1 MDHVENGHGFS
12 ERYGCLQINVRLLGN
27 SAQILNVVDDILDPP
42 VWKHPLRLRPE
53 HNLASPAPTAS
64 APSVTGILQAWCV
77 DGKESTHVDQTHS
90 FFHWTSEAL
99 LFGWSSL
106 CTMHVTLEGVRVNIY
121 MHLHTNIYIYTHI
134 YLQYMHMCVQY
145 LSMYTV
151 YVYSMSVRAYVLELS
166 HCGGFNIPRHIQKVG
181 CCKYHH
187 FWFTWSWK
195 IPCTWII
202 W

>member
-90 FFHWTSEAL
+90 FFSLDLGGLTFRL
-99 LFGWSSL
+99 ILFMYNACNSRRCACEYL
-106 CTMHVTLEGVRVNIY
+106 YAFTY
-121 MHLHTNIYIYTHI
+121 KYIYIYTYI
-134 YLQYMHMCVQY
+134 YSICICVYSIYQCILYMYIVCQYVHMCWSCPIVVV
-145 LSMYTV
+145 S
-151 YVYSMSVRAYVLELS
+151 
-166 HCGGFNIPRHIQKVG
+166 I
-181 CCKYHH
+181 YHA
-187 FWFTWSWK
+187 TSK
-195 IPCTWII
+195 K
-202 W
+202 